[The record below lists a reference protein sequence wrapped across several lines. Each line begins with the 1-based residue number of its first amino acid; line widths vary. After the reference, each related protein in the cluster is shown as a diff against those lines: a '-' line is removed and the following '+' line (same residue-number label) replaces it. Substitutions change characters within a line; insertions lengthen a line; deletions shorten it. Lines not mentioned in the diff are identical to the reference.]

1 MVFYWEHFGLA
12 AALVLSIFVL
22 IGLLFRLRETHS
34 RRMFLWAMVGF
45 FVLSALDA
53 LDTLAFSPVFH
64 GWPALVLWQD
74 VLIPGF
80 MVSLYFFVRGLTS
93 ADPVLSRRDALHL
106 LPFVTAF
113 LCLLPALLLPGEVRL
128 GLAEPQAS
136 AGYMELVEFGESAF
150 WLNWIVVLGIY
161 GTLCVRRLIRHKRNI
176 RALFSDLEG
185 KTLVWLDG
193 LVATILLLAFFVI
206 VDEARILMGYA
217 ELREGVLSMVFDIV
231 LAASFG
237 LFALRA
243 EPPLPPWS
251 DSVLKRVEDHP
262 APTTDTSEAPANE
275 TRYARSGLQ
284 PEDLARLSQRLEQRM
299 RDGQLWRDHA
309 LNLRRLASEI
319 AVPSIHLSEVLNA
332 EMGMTFYDYVNRC
345 RVQDACTLLGTT
357 GLSVLEISETVGF
370 NSKSTFNSSFKKLT
384 QQTPSEWRRAQ
395 RASPAVSATADAP

>member
-45 FVLSALDA
+45 FVLNALDA
-53 LDTLAFSPVFH
+53 LDTLAFSPVFY
-64 GWPALVLWQD
+64 GWPALALWQD

-231 LAASFG
+231 LAASLG

-243 EPPLPPWS
+243 EAPLPPWS